1 MQDDLEKGATARPG
15 EPLPDA
21 ETEELYWENEEGERD
36 SAEPGFELL
45 SFTVGKEEY
54 ALNVHEVREII
65 KRQHITIIPRCP
77 GYILGIISLRGEIV
91 PVIDLCRRLG
101 LGRTE
106 SADESMI
113 IIVSL
118 NAEPAGLLVE
128 SIQGILV
135 VKEEEIEITPDV
147 VSPEK
152 AEFFRGVIRAR
163 ERLST
168 ILNLD
173 HLLEV
178 SADFKA
184 MESRRGGPGESPN
197 RL

>member
-1 MQDDLEKGATARPG
+1 MQDDLGGGVPSGQEA
-15 EPLPDA
+15 PLRDADA
-21 ETEELYWENEEGERD
+21 EDFLWEDDEGEHIDTESR
-36 SAEPGFELL
+36 FKLL
-45 SFTVGKEEY
+45 SFTVGNEEY

-65 KRQHITIIPRCP
+65 KYQSVTTIPRCP
-77 GYILGIISLRGEIV
+77 DYILGIISLRGEIV
-91 PVIDLCRRLG
+91 PVLDLRRRLG

-113 IIVSL
+113 IIASHKS
-118 NAEPAGLLVE
+118 EPAGLLVQ

-135 VKEEEIEITPDV
+135 VKEADIEVTPDV

-152 AEFFRGVIRAR
+152 AEFFHGVIRAH

-173 HLLEV
+173 HLLDI
-178 SADFKA
+178 AGDFKA
-184 MESRRGGPGESPN
+184 IELRRRGPGDAPT
-197 RL
+197 RP